1 MTNIDG
7 HSLVDCGGLWWI
19 GAISSVL
26 PMCHVHVAV
35 FALGCEATYISII
48 PKIPKKSHKFFG
60 AYLHQICKNPSLPS
74 SKLIQQYSFSYSVH
88 NKLLWRKCYLYI
100 LDFPRNFLG
109 TLSYPNHYHVTKF
122 SSICLAN
129 LLWQI
134 SKVFVHLEALWRKYL
149 FYISKWHEIYT
160 VPSYAQIITLLQ
172 IAAQSNHLCEPRF
185 NLYFMAKLARCKAS
199 VI

>member
-1 MTNIDG
+1 MANIDG
-7 HSLVDCGGLWWI
+7 HRLVDRGGLWCL

-88 NKLLWRKCYLYI
+88 NNTLWRKCYFIYSWL
-100 LDFPRNFLG
+100 PSEFLG
-109 TLSYPNHYHVTKF
+109 TLSYPNHYPMTKF
-122 SSICLAN
+122 SSTCLAN
-129 LLWQI
+129 LPRQI

-160 VPSYAQIITLLQ
+160 VP
-172 IAAQSNHLCEPRF
+172 
-185 NLYFMAKLARCKAS
+185 
-199 VI
+199 

>member
-1 MTNIDG
+1 MKQPIFL
-7 HSLVDCGGLWWI
+7 S
-19 GAISSVL
+19 
-26 PMCHVHVAV
+26 
-35 FALGCEATYISII
+35 FQ
-48 PKIPKKSHKFFG
+48 KFPKKSHKFFG
-60 AYLHQICKNPSLPS
+60 AYLHQICKNLSLPS
-74 SKLIQQYSFSYSVH
+74 SKLIQQYSFSSEKHFVKEVLFIYSW
-88 NKLLWRKCYLYI
+88 L
-100 LDFPRNFLG
+100 PSEFLG
-109 TLSYPNHYHVTKF
+109 TLSYPNHYRMTKF

-129 LLWQI
+129 LPRQI

>member
-1 MTNIDG
+1 MKE
-7 HSLVDCGGLWWI
+7 
-19 GAISSVL
+19 VL
-26 PMCHVHVAV
+26 
-35 FALGCEATYISII
+35 FIYSW
-48 PKIPKKSHKFFG
+48 
-60 AYLHQICKNPSLPS
+60 LPS
-74 SKLIQQYSFSYSVH
+74 E
-88 NKLLWRKCYLYI
+88 
-100 LDFPRNFLG
+100 FLG
-109 TLSYPNHYHVTKF
+109 TLSYPNHYRMTKF

-129 LLWQI
+129 LPRQI

-199 VI
+199 VIWTLPITLKLFGHSSIPKSLPHDNIQLNFPSKSFSGNFQSFYLERSFVK